1 MGPNLTKVKELLNNV
16 CVMSNRLQEVI
27 VPPSGLGDGKRQ
39 VRLGQNSNIF
49 VKKVGYECKMNLH
62 LLSIEPYVP

>member
-1 MGPNLTKVKELLNNV
+1 M
-16 CVMSNRLQEVI
+16 
-27 VPPSGLGDGKRQ
+27 PPSGLGDGKRQ

-49 VKKVGYECKMNLH
+49 VKKVGYQCKMNLH